1 MKLTSGVLGVE
12 PPVDGGLGGVAFLDQ
27 NLDSPPEHSLTRT
40 WTPRRSVSSSGSRC
54 FKQER
59 DSTLNSISA
68 MFNQLPCLGV

>member
-1 MKLTSGVLGVE
+1 MKFGPGVLGVE
-12 PPVDGGLGGVAFLDQ
+12 PPLDGGLGGVAFLNQ
-27 NLDSPPEHSLTRT
+27 SLDFPPEARL
-40 WTPRRSVSSSGSRC
+40 RRGVAA